1 MLLAHRLLV
10 KRAPKLYSVSR
21 LLHQTTKS
29 STATVVTSHGSDSG
43 FVSSLVNTNIIEPL
57 LANEHQKVANTSRT
71 STDKITRQSFLDLNP
86 ESYRVSETQGIHKY
100 YTSKSDGIERHPY
113 EKEVNYLK
121 NILESFTEERFFGKT
136 DQILKSLSKLVTRSE
151 FTDIGNKYLESVSLD
166 ESLSVSDLDNAIA
179 DLKLNCGFLPN
190 DRTQAVKLNKML
202 NTEDES
208 ESSINIF
215 FENMDHKT
223 IRNILGNND
232 VLGVDNLYKIFN
244 CPTIDSNCI
253 PKELHEVYQEFKMHQ
268 NDGKVVEDTLKLQ
281 EDKFISPL
289 TKENMEELVAVDS
302 FGLKV
307 IRHSLLGLEPSTESV
322 VQFSRQVKEIID
334 GLDDEQVKDDIKAG
348 KFNHFEVYSK
358 LQTDEQRSAFSEAL
372 ETFNYERQ
380 KQIEIRGIEGAKEKW
395 KHDFEEQ
402 QKRGDLNLTKGLNA
416 QCYEWVQEMV
426 PIIQKELEAC
436 KELLNDG
443 DKASDAKSERALY
456 APFFIKVDPEKAAV
470 ITILELLKLHSTG
483 GVVNGFRAYKAV
495 VGVGKAI
502 EGEFRMNL
510 QVQQENK
517 LSSSKNNSPRLKN
530 LIRETIKKD
539 EDEIPEWDNVT
550 RSRVG
555 GVLVSALMTVS
566 KVRVVKKTPEGVIKD
581 LHPAFYH
588 GVQFIG
594 GQRVGVIKVHAEIS
608 KLLTGTSFAES
619 VQPQYLPMLIR
630 PKPWTSFHGG
640 GSLFSKSPL
649 VRMKDAPETEA
660 YVKAASKRGN
670 LDQVFDGLNVLGN
683 TAWTV
688 NKRVFDVI
696 SHYWNKGEEFLSIP
710 PVMEEARLPEKL
722 PADADPQAKLD
733 NSIALYKGLREF
745 AGNRSQRCDYNY
757 KLEIARGFI
766 GERLYFPHNLDF
778 RGRAY
783 PISPHFNHLGGDLTR
798 SLFLFW
804 EGKQLGEEGLRWLK
818 VQLANVYGV
827 DKESIDGRV
836 KFIDDNI
843 ENVIASAKDPYAP
856 DAWWQRAEKPWQ
868 ALSVCFELG
877 EAYQLDDPTKFV
889 SHLPVHQD
897 GTCNGLQHYA
907 ALGGDIEGAN
917 QVNLNPAERP
927 QDVYSYVA
935 RLVEKRV
942 REDAANGN
950 EIAKLLQNEIKRKV
964 VKQTVMTNVYG
975 VTFVGAIQQIK
986 KQISHLVP
994 EDNSAHLYARYLANQ
1009 VFISIRELFE
1019 NAHLIQDWL
1028 TESARRITKSV
1039 SLDFG
1044 ETDHDIHS
1052 SSVIWTTPLGLP
1064 CVQPYRIHKYR
1075 QVNTSVQSIKIT
1087 APSGTSQVDSRKQV
1101 AGFPPN
1107 FVHSLDAT
1115 HMLMTATQCGHEGLN
1130 FASVHDSFWTH
1141 AANVPIMNKLIRQEF
1156 VKLHT
1161 TDLVSLLKEE
1171 FLERYKGSYQF
1182 VRIPQDH
1189 ELANK
1194 VKALR
1199 KHWAKSLGRPLKI
1212 EDELYM
1218 EKRRLQMLESENP
1231 EEVEAAESMETTISV
1246 SLNYNVY
1253 DFVLPNAVG
1262 SYEILVPIQ
1271 FPKVPAKGDFDVN
1284 LVKDSQYFF
1293 S

>member
-1 MLLAHRLLV
+1 MLLAQKWLL
-10 KRAPKLYSVSR
+10 KRAPKLYSASR
-21 LLHQTTKS
+21 LLHETTKS
-29 STATVVTSHGSDSG
+29 STATVVSSHNSKSG
-43 FVSSLVNTNIIEPL
+43 FVSSLVNTKIIEPL
-57 LANEHQKVANTSRT
+57 LANEHQKIPDTKT
-71 STDKITRQSFLDLNP
+71 TDKITRQSFLDLNP
-86 ESYRVSETQGIHKY
+86 DSYRVQGVEGIHKY

-113 EKEVNYLK
+113 EREINYLK

-136 DQILKSLSKLVTRSE
+136 DQILKSLSKLVSSEE
-151 FTDIGNKYLESVSLD
+151 FTDIGNKYLEVFALD
-166 ESLSVSDLDNAIA
+166 ESITTSDLDNAIA
-179 DLKLNCGFLPN
+179 DLTEICHFLPSV
-190 DRTQAVKLNKML
+190 RTQAIQLSKLL
-202 NTEDES
+202 NTQQDS
-208 ESSINIF
+208 ESHINAF
-215 FENMDHKT
+215 LENLENKT
-223 IRNILGNND
+223 IRNILVNND
-232 VLGVDNLYKIFN
+232 VLGVDNLYRIFS
-244 CPTIDSNCI
+244 CPAIDSNCI
-253 PKELHEVYQEFKMHQ
+253 PKELNEVYQEFKMNQ
-268 NDGKVVEDTLKLQ
+268 TDGKVAEDTLKLQ
-281 EDKFISPL
+281 EDQFISAL

-307 IRHSLLGLEPSTESV
+307 IRHSLLGLEPSAQSV
-322 VQFSRQVKEIID
+322 VRFSREVKEIVD
-334 GLDDEQVKDDIKAG
+334 GLDDEKLKEEIKAG
-348 KFNHFEVYSK
+348 QFNHFEVYCK
-358 LQTDEQRSAFSEAL
+358 LQTEEQRQAFNNAL

-416 QCYEWVQEMV
+416 QCYAWVQEMV
-426 PIIQKELEAC
+426 PIIQKEFEAC
-436 KELLNDG
+436 KEFLNG
-443 DKASDAKSERALY
+443 NGTSSDVKSERALY
-456 APFFIKVDPEKAAV
+456 APFFIKVDPEKASV

-495 VGVGKAI
+495 IGVGKSI
-502 EGEFRMNL
+502 ESEFRMHM
-510 QVQQENK
+510 QVQQEDR
-517 LSSSKNNSPRLKN
+517 LTSSKNNSPRLKN
-530 LIRETIKKD
+530 LIRESIKKE
-539 EDEIPEWDNVT
+539 EDETPEWDNLT

-566 KVRVVKKTPEGVIKD
+566 KVRVAKNTPEGTLED

-594 GQRVGVIKVHAEIS
+594 GQKVGVIKVHSEIS

-619 VQPQYLPMLIR
+619 VQPQFLPMLIT
-630 PKPWTSFHGG
+630 PKPWTAFYGG
-640 GSLFSKSPL
+640 GSLFSKTAL

-670 LDQVFDGLNVLGN
+670 LEQVFEGLNVLGN

-688 NKRVFDVI
+688 NKNVFDVI
-696 SHYWNKGEEFLSIP
+696 SYYWNKGEEFLSIP

-733 NSIALYKGLREF
+733 NTIALYKGLREF

-766 GERLYFPHNLDF
+766 GEKLYFPHNLDF

-804 EGKQLGEEGLRWLK
+804 EGKELGENGLKWLK

-827 DKESIDGRV
+827 DKESIDGRI
-836 KFIDDNI
+836 KFIDENLDNI
-843 ENVIASAKDPYAP
+843 IASAKDPFAP
-856 DAWWQRAEKPWQ
+856 NAWWQRAEKPWQ

-877 EAYQLDDPTKFV
+877 EAYKLDDPTKFI
-889 SHLPVHQD
+889 SHVPVHQD

-917 QVNLNPAERP
+917 QVNLNPAEKP

-950 EIAKLLQNEIKRKV
+950 EVAILLQDEIKRKV

-975 VTFVGAIQQIK
+975 VTFVGAIHQIK
-986 KQISHLVP
+986 KQISHFIP
-994 EDNSAHLYARYLANQ
+994 EGENAHLYARYLANQ
-1009 VFISIRELFE
+1009 VFLSIRELFE

-1028 TESARRITKSV
+1028 SESARRITRSV

-1044 ETDHDIHS
+1044 ETDHDLHS

-1064 CVQPYRIHKYR
+1064 CVQPYRVHKFKN
-1075 QVNTSVQSIKIT
+1075 VKTSVQNITIT

-1115 HMLMTATQCGHEGLN
+1115 HMLMTATQCGDQSLN

-1141 AANVPIMNKLIRQEF
+1141 AADVPTMNKVIREEF

-1171 FLERYKGSYQF
+1171 FIERYKGSYQL
-1182 VRIPQDH
+1182 VRVPQDH
-1189 ELANK
+1189 ELASR

-1199 KHWAKSLGRPLKI
+1199 RQWSKSLGRPLKI

-1218 EKRRLQMLESENP
+1218 EKKRLQMLESENP
-1231 EEVEAAESMETTISV
+1231 EEVKAAKSMETTISV

-1253 DFVLPNAVG
+1253 DFTLPNSSK
-1262 SYEILVPIQ
+1262 SYEILVPLA
-1271 FPKVPAKGDFDVN
+1271 FPDVPAKGDFDVN
-1284 LVKDSQYFF
+1284 LVKESQYFF